1 MKKLVAL
8 LLALLLALPTL
19 ALGEMSDSELHAW
32 ALANGY
38 VKADVDAIASATTN
52 KAGGVNFGAIEW
64 TSELQVLAIKEFLKG
79 GHYLGDAAYAQDETG
94 WNYREMYQM
103 ATVYGNMPNN
113 TNLELVLD
121 ADTLSLLG
129 VSEAGTSKTL
139 HFASNPN
146 VSISWCRQL
155 RPHEEETYNYYCS
168 YGVQFDGVV
177 RVYSPADLETE
188 EGRASLLNLF
198 DKYYPTLA
206 TSWMGYAATF
216 AGMTDEAEITAA
228 KLGYI
233 EKQLTGGA
241 MVIYE
246 VIPTRIVITAP
257 FLINMSP
264 SMTNGVTFVTAQE
277 GEKKYAYDLL
287 LNESFLDELVA
298 YKANYIATEE
308 GKAEVEA
315 YYATGMYPMLDGLC
329 AQYGAPTSLQIAM
342 MPNTAAGLK
351 TQTTWEP
358 LMALPAA
365 EEAGEDGVGVAKG
378 FHGDIIAKV
387 ELNEDGTIAALT
399 VDTSCENADYGA
411 KVGADEA
418 FLAQFIGKAGPFA
431 LGEGI
436 DAVAGATGTSASA
449 VEAINAAIE

>member
-1 MKKLVAL
+1 MKKFLAF
-8 LLALLLALPTL
+8 LLAAMMLLPCIAT
-19 ALGEMSDSELHAW
+19 AEMTEAELHAW

-38 VKADVDAIASATTN
+38 VKAEVDALTSATTN

-64 TSELQVLAIKEFLKG
+64 TPELQVMAIKEFLKG
-79 GHYLGDAAYAQDETG
+79 GHYLGDATYAQDESG

-103 ATVYGNMPNN
+103 ATVYGGMPNN

-121 ADTLSLLG
+121 IDSLALLG

-139 HFASNPN
+139 HFNYNPN

-177 RVYSPADLETE
+177 RIFTPADLQTE
-188 EGRASLLNLF
+188 EGKAKLLNLF

-216 AGMTDEAEITAA
+216 AGLTDEAEITAA

-246 VIPTRIVITAP
+246 VVPTRIIITAP

-264 SMTNGVTFVTAQE
+264 SMTNGVQFVNQME

-287 LNESFLDELVA
+287 LSESFLDALVDYKNA
-298 YKANYIATEE
+298 YLATEE
-308 GKAEVEA
+308 GKAAVEA
-315 YYATGMYPMLDGLC
+315 YYSTGMYPMLDGLC
-329 AQYGAPTSLQIAM
+329 ATYGAPTSLQICM
-342 MPNTAAGLK
+342 MPTTAAGLK

-358 LMALPAA
+358 STA
-365 EEAGEDGVGVAKG
+365 ETTESGEKIGSAKG
-378 FHGDIIAKV
+378 FHSDVTATV
-387 ELNEDGTIAALT
+387 TLNEDGTIAS
-399 VDTSCENADYGA
+399 VVFNTSGETPTFGTR
-411 KVGADEA
+411 VGEDAA
-418 FLAQFIGKAGPFA
+418 FAAQFVGKTGPFT
-431 LGEGI
+431 LGAGI
-436 DAVAGATGTSASA
+436 DAVAGATVTSEAA
-449 VEAINAAIE
+449 VLAVNNALK

>member
-1 MKKLVAL
+1 MKKFFAL
-8 LLALLLALPTL
+8 LLAAMMLIPCIA
-19 ALGEMSDSELHAW
+19 AAEMTEEELHAW
-32 ALANGY
+32 AIANGY
-38 VKADVDAIASATTN
+38 VKTDVDVLSSATTA
-52 KAGGVNFGAIEW
+52 KAGGVNFGPIEW
-64 TSELQVLAIKEFLKG
+64 TEELQVMAIKEFLKG
-79 GHYLGDAAYAQDETG
+79 GHYLGDASYAQDESG

-121 ADTLSLLG
+121 IDSLALLG

-139 HFASNPN
+139 HFNYNPN

-177 RVYSPADLETE
+177 RIFTPADMETE
-188 EGRASLLNLF
+188 EGKAKLLNLF

-206 TSWMGYAATF
+206 TSWAGYAATF
-216 AGMTDEAEITAA
+216 AGLTDEAEITAA

-233 EKQLTGGA
+233 EKQLAGGA

-246 VIPTRIVITAP
+246 VVPTRIIITAP

-264 SMTNGVTFVTAQE
+264 SMTNGVQFVTQQE

-287 LNESFLDELVA
+287 LSESFLDALVD
-298 YKANYIATEE
+298 YKAAYIATEE

-315 YYATGMYPMLDGLC
+315 HYATGMYPMLDQYC
-329 AQYGAPTSLQIAM
+329 AAYGAPTSLQICM

-351 TQTTWEP
+351 TQTTWT
-358 LMALPAA
+358 PAA
-365 EEAGEDGVGVAKG
+365 EADDGAKVGTTAG
-378 FHGDIIAKV
+378 FHGTITAKV
-387 ELNEDGTIAALT
+387 ILNEDGTIAALT
-399 VDTSCENADYGA
+399 VDTSCEHADYGA
-411 KVGADEA
+411 KVGTDEA
-418 FLAQFIGKAGPFA
+418 FLAQFIGKTGPFA
-431 LGEGI
+431 IGEGI
-436 DAVAGATGTSASA
+436 DAVAGATGSSQSA
-449 VEAINAAIE
+449 VEAINNALK